1 MDVNVVYKPSCNW
14 GAPSWR
20 KPGLAIASSLV
31 KPSIPS
37 DSMQLQNSSWSKAPD
52 TPTPS
57 PCGAGGKVH
66 QVYQAI
72 IFWCRATLANGSFI
86 LPNRFTLINI
96 DLYVSL
102 KVCQVGQ
109 CLVEGGSL
117 LQPFTP
123 PDEVETSWNI
133 NFLGGSGWKLPA
145 RRHRH
150 GPLIF
155 EIFDHP
161 SSAIPKKWKKWMVSW
176 VSGKNSPGLQTQ
188 WSILTLSVPMRICGS
203 LQTSRLLVS
212 LILIGHDCPH

>member
-1 MDVNVVYKPSCNW
+1 MDVNVLYKPSYNW

-66 QVYQAI
+66 QVHQAI
-72 IFWCRATLANGSFI
+72 IFWCRATLVSTGINWYLANGSFI

-109 CLVEGGSL
+109 CLVEGGSF

-133 NFLGGSGWKLPA
+133 NFLGGSG
-145 RRHRH
+145 
-150 GPLIF
+150 
-155 EIFDHP
+155 
-161 SSAIPKKWKKWMVSW
+161 
-176 VSGKNSPGLQTQ
+176 
-188 WSILTLSVPMRICGS
+188 
-203 LQTSRLLVS
+203 
-212 LILIGHDCPH
+212 